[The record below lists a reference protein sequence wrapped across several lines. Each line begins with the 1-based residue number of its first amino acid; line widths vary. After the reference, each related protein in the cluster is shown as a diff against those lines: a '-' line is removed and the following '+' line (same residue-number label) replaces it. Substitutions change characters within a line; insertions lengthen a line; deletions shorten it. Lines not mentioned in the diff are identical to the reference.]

1 MHKDDPFETTHDKTY
16 EEVLSPNLYFDKHFE
31 IDAVKILPGEYYV
44 TTRDMALVTVLG
56 SCVAACIY
64 DRNQTIG
71 GMNHFMLPD
80 KKRTGSDVL
89 SLSTRYGVY
98 AMEIM
103 INELLKMGAKRNS
116 LEAKVFG
123 GGNVLRGF
131 TVNKIG
137 HNNAAFV
144 IEYLRKEGIRI
155 AAQDL
160 LDIYPRKVYYF
171 PRSCRVLVKQL
182 REVHND
188 TIIEREQKY
197 GSRIE
202 MADLQGDVELF

>member
-155 AAQDL
+155 AAHDL